1 MKNLLK
7 ICVLASL
14 VITMSCNNE
23 DEEIILDSSAIE
35 IENFDGEFEA
45 KDFEALEAIEISEK
59 HKNRRRY
66 FAFSKADVIN
76 PILGLTTG
84 KSKLIRGRKGI
95 YTRYRSNNLI
105 AGHAYTLW
113 LVIWNRPENCA
124 TPNQCND
131 GDFAI
136 ADQVEVE
143 VLFGGSGRVVG
154 KNGKG
159 TFYGRLKAGD
169 VSESINDLFGLPPAG
184 GLQKGNTFPAE
195 VHLVLRSHGPAIP
208 GMIHEQISSYV
219 GGCTDPFAIAPF
231 TEIPDAVGECGDIEF
246 SLHAPVN

>member
-1 MKNLLK
+1 MKTLLK

-14 VITMSCNNE
+14 VITISCNNE
-23 DEEIILDSSAIE
+23 YEEIILDSSSE
-35 IENFDGEFEA
+35 IENFEGSFEA
-45 KDFEALEAIEISEK
+45 KDFEKLEAVEISEK
-59 HKNRRRY
+59 HRNHRRY
-66 FAFSKADVIN
+66 FSFSKADVIN

-84 KSKLIRGRKGI
+84 KSKLIRGKKGI

-105 AGHAYTLW
+105 AGHVYTLW
-113 LVIWNRPENCA
+113 WVIWNRPENCA

-143 VLFGGSGRVVG
+143 VLFAGSGRIVG
-154 KNGKG
+154 SNGKG
-159 TFYGRLKAGD
+159 TFYGRLKTGD
-169 VSESINDLFGLPPAG
+169 DSESVNGLFGLPPAG
-184 GLQKGNTFPAE
+184 GLQDGNSFPAE
-195 VHLVLRSHGPAIP
+195 VHMVLRSHGPAIP
-208 GMIHEQISSYV
+208 GMIHEQISGYL

-246 SLHAPVN
+246 SIHASVN